1 VLLQILLVQRIY
13 KVEIEKM
20 FDYQAGEKY
29 KITLIMVALAG
40 LMAGAFFTIL
50 LSSGSEPSAKA
61 RPKAAYMDD
70 PDITGSRAG
79 SSSAYANM
87 DNQNQANAASL
98 ADPMNAMN
106 LVQDWLPLAW
116 DLSAGTASESQER
129 AIEYM
134 TPDCANAYR
143 QNVWTPE
150 VAQQINASGIKSTFS
165 ASRVAAGNNQPDGSV
180 VITVE
185 GKQVLNIPN
194 KGAKTRSVKLEYL
207 VKNTADGLRIAGI
220 SEGGKS

>member
-1 VLLQILLVQRIY
+1 
-13 KVEIEKM
+13 M

-50 LSSGSEPSAKA
+50 LSTGSEPSAKT

-70 PDITGSRAG
+70 PDITGGRPI
-79 SSSAYANM
+79 SSAQTSTYAAM
-87 DNQNQANAASL
+87 ANQNQANAASL
-98 ADPMNAMN
+98 ADPMNSLN

-116 DLSAGTASESQER
+116 DLSAGTASESQAK

-134 TPDCANAYR
+134 TPDCANAYK

-150 VAQQINASGIKSTFS
+150 VAQQINDSGIKSTFS

>member
-1 VLLQILLVQRIY
+1 
-13 KVEIEKM
+13 M

-29 KITLIMVALAG
+29 KLTLIMVALAG
-40 LMAGAFFTIL
+40 VMAGAFFTIL
-50 LSSGSEPSAKA
+50 LSAGPEQPKA
-61 RPKAAYMDD
+61 RPHAAYMDS
-70 PDITGSRAG
+70 PDITGRA
-79 SSSAYANM
+79 SPVASNYANQA
-87 DNQNQANAASL
+87 QNAQASL
-98 ADPMNAMN
+98 TNPLDALN

-116 DLSAGTASESQER
+116 DLSAGTASDSQEK

-134 TPDCANAYR
+134 TDDCAKAYR
-143 QNVWTPE
+143 ESVWTSQI
-150 VAQQINASGIKSTFS
+150 AQQIDASGIKSTFS

-185 GKQVLNIPN
+185 GKQILTIPN
-194 KGAKTRSVKLEYL
+194 KGAKKRSVKLEYL

>member
-1 VLLQILLVQRIY
+1 
-13 KVEIEKM
+13 M

-50 LSSGSEPSAKA
+50 LSSTSEPAKTS
-61 RPKAAYMDD
+61 RPRAAYMDD
-70 PDITGSRAG
+70 PDITGNRTAG
-79 SSSAYANM
+79 A
-87 DNQNQANAASL
+87 AASTYTNQSQMNPASI
-98 ADPMNAMN
+98 ADPMNSLN

-116 DLSAGTASESQER
+116 DLSAGTASESQEK

-134 TPDCANAYR
+134 TEECANAYR

-150 VAQQINASGIKSTFS
+150 VAQQIDASGIKSSFS
-165 ASRVAAGNNQPDGSV
+165 ANRVAAGNNQADGSV

-207 VKNTADGLRIAGI
+207 VKNTPDGLRIAGI
-220 SEGGKS
+220 SEGGKG

>member
-1 VLLQILLVQRIY
+1 
-13 KVEIEKM
+13 M

-50 LSSGSEPSAKA
+50 LSSGGSEPAAKT
-61 RPKAAYMDD
+61 RPRAAYMDD
-70 PDITGSRAG
+70 PDISGGRPI
-79 SSSAYANM
+79 SSARTSTYATAN
-87 DNQNQANAASL
+87 DQAQANQASF
-98 ADPMNAMN
+98 ADPLNSLN

-116 DLSAGTASESQER
+116 DLSADTASESQEK

-134 TPDCANAYR
+134 TPECAKAYR

-150 VAQQINASGIKSTFS
+150 IAQQINASGIKSSFS
-165 ASRVAAGNNQPDGSV
+165 ANRVAAGNNQSDGSV
-180 VITVE
+180 IITVE

-194 KGAKTRSVKLEYL
+194 KGPKTRSVKLEYL
-207 VKNTADGLRIAGI
+207 VKNTTDGLRIAGI